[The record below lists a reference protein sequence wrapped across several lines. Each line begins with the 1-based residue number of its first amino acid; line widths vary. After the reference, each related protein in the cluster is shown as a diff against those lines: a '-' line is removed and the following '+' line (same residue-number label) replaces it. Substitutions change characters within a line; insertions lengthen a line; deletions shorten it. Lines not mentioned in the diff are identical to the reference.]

1 MIIQKRTQWIQ
12 TCEASERT
20 ASFPVFSETAGQLYL
35 IFCSHIC
42 TVCILCTV
50 NIIIGGFNMSD
61 LSTANCGC
69 GCDDSCTGNSGCGLG
84 RCFGDCNSII
94 WILLILCCCGNG
106 NNGCGCGQ
114 HNGYGNDCNCIIILL
129 LLLCGCGGNN
139 FC

>member
-1 MIIQKRTQWIQ
+1 
-12 TCEASERT
+12 
-20 ASFPVFSETAGQLYL
+20 
-35 IFCSHIC
+35 
-42 TVCILCTV
+42 
-50 NIIIGGFNMSD
+50 MSD
-61 LSTANCGC
+61 LAATNCGC